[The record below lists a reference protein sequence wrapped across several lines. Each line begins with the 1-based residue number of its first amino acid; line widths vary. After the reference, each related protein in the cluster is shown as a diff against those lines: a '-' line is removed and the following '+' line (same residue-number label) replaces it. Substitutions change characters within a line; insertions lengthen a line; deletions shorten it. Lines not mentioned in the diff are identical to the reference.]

1 MDNTKAKQNNLSES
15 LIIENYFVEN
25 SFPNNTTSTIT
36 MSNNNKNNMKTDR
49 PEIPSLTNSIIHN
62 DDEDCGGNKFLQR
75 DIETN
80 NLAKNNM
87 AKTIQQQDKQILV
100 KNGSQNSLKKP
111 DNLRITYN
119 NDSSSDNNNAM
130 IIIERNKSNEGIKE
144 TLRSYKNENNG
155 GPTSFRRL
163 LTVLIRNQQSFM
175 RKNRERSRR
184 RKRQRQISKTQHS
197 RSENRARKALRTI
210 TVILGT
216 FTVLWTPFYVLA
228 TIYGFCERCSSSPD
242 FNTIYA
248 ISYYL
253 CYMNSPLNPLCY
265 AFANKQFKRT
275 FKRILKGDLRRT

>member
-1 MDNTKAKQNNLSES
+1 MERSKKVTKNVSS
-15 LIIENYFVEN
+15 
-25 SFPNNTTSTIT
+25 
-36 MSNNNKNNMKTDR
+36 R
-49 PEIPSLTNSIIHN
+49 IH
-62 DDEDCGGNKFLQR
+62 
-75 DIETN
+75 
-80 NLAKNNM
+80 
-87 AKTIQQQDKQILV
+87 
-100 KNGSQNSLKKP
+100 
-111 DNLRITYN
+111 RI
-119 NDSSSDNNNAM
+119 
-130 IIIERNKSNEGIKE
+130 
-144 TLRSYKNENNG
+144 
-155 GPTSFRRL
+155 
-163 LTVLIRNQQSFM
+163 LTVLIRNQQSFI

-184 RKRQRQISKTQHS
+184 QKRQRQLKKTQHS

-228 TIYGFCERCSSSPD
+228 TIYGFCERCNTSPD